1 MLSVLLFFF
10 ALYVDPIFFIAINRY
25 LRVELTNPI
34 YGQKYQ
40 AIYVALEDKLSISPS
55 RPDEFFDCAL
65 QVLSKPLPI
74 SPTTVTIWEVLLAQ
88 DKYFTGIMDALV
100 IAGNEAG
107 RKNEKVSKFQELL
120 FNNGLDKIVFAPNKS
135 VPLPSAPDILIE
147 GLNPL
152 TATMF
157 KSALYPALV
166 EFQVVP
172 QQSSVSSPASLPRS
186 STENSIS
193 LENDSRS
200 SVKMIVKAGDDLRQD
215 QLVIQIIRL
224 MDGLLKRSTLDLCLR
239 PYSIIATHSFPPAGL
254 VEYVE
259 GSLPISA
266 VLAQNN
272 NSILQFLQVSNP
284 SKATKLGV
292 ADETMQKYIRSCAGY
307 CVITYILGVGD
318 RHLDNIMLLPNG
330 QLFHIDFGFIFGR
343 DPKPLPPPFRLTR
356 EMVEA
361 MGGIESSE
369 YQLFCSLACQA
380 YNILRK
386 YAGLILNLL
395 HLMSDAGI
403 EDLPSET
410 AEIVI
415 QKVEERFRLDLT
427 DAQAESFFSRLIY
440 DSLNSF
446 APRVM
451 EVFHQISVAR
461 R

>member
-1 MLSVLLFFF
+1 
-10 ALYVDPIFFIAINRY
+10 
-25 LRVELTNPI
+25 
-34 YGQKYQ
+34 
-40 AIYVALEDKLSISPS
+40 
-55 RPDEFFDCAL
+55 
-65 QVLSKPLPI
+65 
-74 SPTTVTIWEVLLAQ
+74 
-88 DKYFTGIMDALV
+88 MDALV
-100 IAGNEAG
+100 SARNEPG
-107 RKNEKVSKFQELL
+107 RKNEKVAKFQELL
-120 FNNGLDKIVFAPNKS
+120 FNSGLDKISFAPKKS
-135 VPLPSAPDILIE
+135 VPLPSAPDLTVE

-152 TATMF
+152 TVTMF
-157 KSALYPALV
+157 KSALYPALI
-166 EFQVVP
+166 EFQIVP
-172 QQSSVSSPASLPRS
+172 QRGAISSQASSSNISPQSKH
-186 STENSIS
+186 T
-193 LENDSRS
+193 LENGIASGDNRAS
-200 SVKMIVKAGDDLRQD
+200 SVKMIVKTGDDLRQD

-239 PYSIIATHSFPPAGL
+239 PYSIIATHSSPPAGL

-272 NSILQFLQVSNP
+272 NSILKYLQNSSP
-284 SKATKLGV
+284 SDNTLLGV
-292 ADETMQKYIRSCAGY
+292 TDETMQNYVRSCAGY

-369 YQLFCSLACQA
+369 YRVFCSLACQA

-386 YAGLILNLL
+386 HAGLILNLL

-403 EDLPSET
+403 EDLPSEN
-410 AEIVI
+410 AELVI

-427 DAQAESFFSRLIY
+427 DTQAESFFSRLIY